1 MKAQVNNRKKN
12 RKKNMQKKWTGES
25 KGEKKLEEAV
35 LKKRMP
41 LHSQDTQVSVSH
53 GLVGEWGRER
63 ERERELHFCSWR
75 PPPSKT
81 RLFRQPDTN
90 TTSRPGLVAGL
101 PTKLGT
107 WPPHKPRRYG
117 LELMQAGGGAEK
129 RAAGWGEN
137 REATLVCPF
146 RLSRVIKQV
155 FQ

>member
-1 MKAQVNNRKKN
+1 M
-12 RKKNMQKKWTGES
+12 
-25 KGEKKLEEAV
+25 
-35 LKKRMP
+35 
-41 LHSQDTQVSVSH
+41 
-53 GLVGEWGRER
+53 REIER
-63 ERERELHFCSWR
+63 QRERELHFCSWR

-129 RAAGWGEN
+129 SAAGWGEN

-146 RLSRVIKQV
+146 PLFRVIKQV